1 MQYAIEL
8 VLRAFRKAAGTFT
21 AVGLVKV
28 SFPVLELATFELTK

>member
-8 VLRAFRKAAGTFT
+8 VLRAFRKVDGTFA

-28 SFPVLELATFELTK
+28 AFPVQELATFELTK